1 MADLTERNLPLVSL
15 CTPTRDRLRFLP
27 LLLRCIEQQTYP
39 QARMEWVVVDDGVE
53 SAEELCGRFPNT
65 RYLRLDPAAGPAPL
79 GRKRNLTH
87 ALATGDILVDMDDD
101 DYYPTR
107 RVAHAVET
115 LLANPG
121 KLIAG
126 AGITPIFFPDRDEIW
141 LFGPYLANHATACTF
156 AFKREL
162 LSVTSYE
169 DGVKCSEERYFLK
182 NYSIPMAVLEPA
194 LTILALSHPGNTFD
208 KRQLLVNPSQ
218 NKARLAGWTLSG
230 MITDPGLRAGYL
242 AAVSGT
248 PAGRG

>member
-1 MADLTERNLPLVSL
+1 MTDIADRDLPLVSI

-27 LLLRCIEQQTYP
+27 LLLRCIERQTYP
-39 QARMEWVVVDDGVE
+39 RSRMEWVVVDDGIE

-87 ALATGDILVDMDDD
+87 ALAAGDILVDMDDD
-101 DYYPTR
+101 DYYPAH

-115 LLANPG
+115 LRADPG

-126 AGITPIFFPDRDEIW
+126 AGVTPIFFPDRDQIW

-156 AFKREL
+156 AFRREL
-162 LSVTSYE
+162 LAVTSYE
-169 DGVKCSEERYFLK
+169 DGVRCSEEKFFLK
-182 NYSIPMAVLEPA
+182 NYSIPMAALDPA

-208 KRQLLVNPSQ
+208 KRQLLVDPPRNR
-218 NKARLAGWTLSG
+218 ARLSDWSLSG
-230 MITDPGLRAGYL
+230 MIPDSGLRAGYL
-242 AAVSGT
+242 AAVSGVY
-248 PAGRG
+248 ASRS